1 MALNMNE
8 LSEQFAKTPLK
19 QKIAGVVAAMVGLG
33 AAYYFLFLSGLSEQ
47 VTRLE
52 GQTRQLQEEKTS
64 YEDKKQKYMSF
75 RAEVEKLLQE
85 KKELVKVLP
94 TRAEIS
100 SFLQSLHSQ
109 AELAGLSILTFDKRD
124 EVQRDFYA
132 EIPVHM
138 VISGSYHQISKFF
151 HSVGQL
157 KRIVNIQDVLL
168 GEPEQTTSGIQL
180 RAKFVTSTFRFIE
193 RGGPGGTGGPG

>member
-1 MALNMNE
+1 MALNLNE

-19 QKIAGVVAAMVGLG
+19 QKIAGLIGVMGALG
-33 AAYYFLFLSGLSEQ
+33 AIFYFIFFSDLSDQ
-47 VTRLE
+47 AVRLE
-52 GQTRQLQEEKTS
+52 AQARQLQEEKTS
-64 YEDKKQKYMSF
+64 YEDKKRKYMSF

-109 AELAGLSILTFDKRD
+109 AELSGLSILTFDKRP
-124 EVQRDFYA
+124 EVERDFYA

-138 VISGSYHQISKFF
+138 IIKGSYHQINKFF

-168 GEPEQTTSGIQL
+168 GEPELTSAGVILQ
-180 RAKFVTSTFRFIE
+180 AKFVTSTFRFIE
-193 RGGPGGTGGPG
+193 RGGSAEAGG